1 MDPTTAHNA
10 NLNLPPLQLPEVK
23 QTLGDEQSIDLKGPN
38 PSYGEQAAQQ
48 PGVEQAMTERR
59 NTEMAASGQPTVPGV
74 ARPAGVGVTTPVG
87 PGADPAQTA
96 IPVATPMTG
105 TMVAADSDL
114 IEKAWVKTA
123 KAIIDQTRE
132 DPYKQNKEITKVK
145 AEYIKKRYNRDIKIN
160 DE

>member
-1 MDPTTAHNA
+1 
-10 NLNLPPLQLPEVK
+10 
-23 QTLGDEQSIDLKGPN
+23 
-38 PSYGEQAAQQ
+38 
-48 PGVEQAMTERR
+48 
-59 NTEMAASGQPTVPGV
+59 
-74 ARPAGVGVTTPVG
+74 
-87 PGADPAQTA
+87 
-96 IPVATPMTG
+96 MTG